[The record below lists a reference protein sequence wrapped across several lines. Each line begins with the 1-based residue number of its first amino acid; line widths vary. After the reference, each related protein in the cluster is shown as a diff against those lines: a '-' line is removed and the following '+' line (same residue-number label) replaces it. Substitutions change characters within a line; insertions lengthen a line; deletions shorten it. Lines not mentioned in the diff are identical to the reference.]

1 MDGRQARM
9 RTDSKGLRMQV
20 DDIEPGLSG
29 QVQVFEAWRRR
40 LHGRSFILRDELDIA
55 AINRELAHI
64 SVLACE
70 GGCFRFRLAGT
81 GVRAA
86 FGCEARGRSAS
97 EIELCREGV
106 MWTELAARSLARLA
120 PVAGRTLLPNSI
132 VHYWLRLPM
141 SSDGTM
147 ADLVLCHDRY
157 LPADALDDPER
168 AAREADLALRLDA
181 VELAAA

>member
-1 MDGRQARM
+1 MVCDF
-9 RTDSKGLRMQV
+9 
-20 DDIEPGLSG
+20 G
-29 QVQVFEAWRRR
+29 QVKKVMRHW
-40 LHGRSFILRDELDIA
+40 LDTELDHRLAVPAKSPQIRIEDDGEFLDIHFAFGTQGEFLHTRSPRDAIA
-55 AINRELAHI
+55 
-64 SVLACE
+64 ACE

-120 PVAGRTLLPNSI
+120 PVAGRTLLPDGI

-157 LPADALDDPER
+157 LPADALDHPER

-181 VELAAA
+181 TELAAA

>member
-1 MDGRQARM
+1 
-9 RTDSKGLRMQV
+9 MQI

-29 QVQVFEAWRRR
+29 QAQVFEAWRSR
-40 LHGRSFILRDELDIA
+40 LQGRSFILRDELDIA

-70 GGCFRFRLAGT
+70 GDCFRFRLAGT

-97 EIELCREGV
+97 EIELCRQGA
-106 MWTELAARSLARLA
+106 MWTELAARALARLA
-120 PVAGRTLLPNSI
+120 PVAGRTSLPNGLI
-132 VHYWLRLPM
+132 HYWLRLPM
-141 SSDGTM
+141 SSNGAM

-157 LPADALDDPER
+157 LPAASLDDPER
-168 AAREADLALRLDA
+168 AAREADMALRLDA
-181 VELAAA
+181 PELAAA

>member
-1 MDGRQARM
+1 
-9 RTDSKGLRMQV
+9 MQF

-29 QVQVFEAWRRR
+29 QTQVYQAWRRR
-40 LHGRSFILRDELDIA
+40 LHGRNFIHREDLDIV
-55 AINRELAHI
+55 AINKELAHI

-70 GGCFRFRLAGT
+70 GDCFRFRLAGT

-86 FGCEARGRSAS
+86 FGCEARGRSAA

-106 MWTELAARSLARLA
+106 MWTELAAKALARLA
-120 PVAGRTLLPNSI
+120 PVSGQTRLPNGMI
-132 VHYWLRLPM
+132 HYWLRLPM
-141 SSDGTM
+141 SSDGRM

-157 LPADALDDPER
+157 LPADANPEE

-181 VELAAA
+181 EELAAA

>member
-1 MDGRQARM
+1 
-9 RTDSKGLRMQV
+9 MQV

-120 PVAGRTLLPNSI
+120 PVAGRTLLPDGI

-181 VELAAA
+181 TELAAA